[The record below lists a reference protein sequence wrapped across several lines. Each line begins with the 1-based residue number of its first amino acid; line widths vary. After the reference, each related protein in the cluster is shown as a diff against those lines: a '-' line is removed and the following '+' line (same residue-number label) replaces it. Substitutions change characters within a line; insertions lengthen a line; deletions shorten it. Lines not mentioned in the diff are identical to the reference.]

1 MTDQANKT
9 PIVETKPVHTPEP
22 GNKADA
28 TAKTPVPVVEP
39 VKAL

>member
-9 PIVETKPVHTPEP
+9 PIVETKPVNTPEP
-22 GNKADA
+22 GNVADA
-28 TAKTPVPVVEP
+28 PVKTPVPVVEP